1 MDYIKTK
8 KISISALALITFA
21 LLITVFISFLNKPE
35 IKEINI
41 TNMTD
46 FAFTASDTSIG
57 KSGNDIAKIPSFDYE
72 LIGYRSGIND
82 SSVILKKG
90 SKEYVVYKGEMLEGA
105 YELINV
111 TQDEVIFK
119 NNEKLYKI
127 ENMVGKQLWIRL

>member
-8 KISISALALITFA
+8 KILISALALITFA

-46 FAFTASDTSIG
+46 FSFATANTSINE
-57 KSGNDIAKIPSFDYE
+57 SESNISKIPSFDYE
-72 LIGYRSGIND
+72 LIGYRSGTKD

-90 SKEYVVYKGEMLEGA
+90 SQEYVVYKGEMLEGA

-111 TQDEVIFK
+111 TQDQVIFK
-119 NNEKLYKI
+119 NQGKLYKI
-127 ENMVGKQLWIRL
+127 ENLVGKQL

>member
-8 KISISALALITFA
+8 KILISVLALITFA
-21 LLITVFISFLNKPE
+21 LLITFLISFSNKPE

-46 FAFTASDTSIG
+46 FAFTASHTSF
-57 KSGNDIAKIPSFDYE
+57 SESENDISKIPSFDYE

-90 SKEYVVYKGEMLEGA
+90 SKEYEVYKGEMLEGA

-119 NNEKLYKI
+119 NKEKLYKI
-127 ENMVGKQLWIRL
+127 ENLVGKQLWIRF

>member
-8 KISISALALITFA
+8 KILISVLALITFA
-21 LLITVFISFLNKPE
+21 LLITFLISFSNKPE

-46 FAFTASDTSIG
+46 FAFTASNTSF
-57 KSGNDIAKIPSFDYE
+57 SESENDISKIPSFDYE

-105 YELINV
+105 LLVY
-111 TQDEVIFK
+111 
-119 NNEKLYKI
+119 
-127 ENMVGKQLWIRL
+127 

>member
-8 KISISALALITFA
+8 KILISVLALITFA
-21 LLITVFISFLNKPE
+21 LLITFLISFSNKPE

-46 FAFTASDTSIG
+46 FAFTASNTSF
-57 KSGNDIAKIPSFDYE
+57 SESENDISKIPSFDYE

-90 SKEYVVYKGEMLEGA
+90 SKEYGVYKGEMLEGA

-119 NNEKLYKI
+119 NKEKLYKI
-127 ENMVGKQLWIRL
+127 ENLVGKQLWIRF

>member
-8 KISISALALITFA
+8 KILISVLALITFA
-21 LLITVFISFLNKPE
+21 LLITFLISFSNKPE

-46 FAFTASDTSIG
+46 FAFTASDTSF
-57 KSGNDIAKIPSFDYE
+57 SESENDISKIPSFDYE

-90 SKEYVVYKGEMLEGA
+90 SKEYVVYKGEMLEGV

-119 NNEKLYKI
+119 NKEKLYKI
-127 ENMVGKQLWIRL
+127 ENLVGKQLWIRF

>member
-8 KISISALALITFA
+8 KILISALALITFA

-90 SKEYVVYKGEMLEGA
+90 SKEYVVYKGEMLEGV

-119 NNEKLYKI
+119 NKEKLYKI
-127 ENMVGKQLWIRL
+127 ENMVGKQL

>member
-1 MDYIKTK
+1 
-8 KISISALALITFA
+8 
-21 LLITVFISFLNKPE
+21 
-35 IKEINI
+35 
-41 TNMTD
+41 MTD
-46 FAFTASDTSIG
+46 FAFTASNTSF
-57 KSGNDIAKIPSFDYE
+57 SESENDISKIPSFDYE

-119 NNEKLYKI
+119 NKEKLYKI
-127 ENMVGKQLWIRL
+127 ENLVGKQLWIRF